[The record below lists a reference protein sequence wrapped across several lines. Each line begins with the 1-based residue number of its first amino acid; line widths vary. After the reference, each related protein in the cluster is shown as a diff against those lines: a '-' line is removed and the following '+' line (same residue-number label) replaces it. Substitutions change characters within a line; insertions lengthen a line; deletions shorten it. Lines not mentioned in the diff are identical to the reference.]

1 MTKIKS
7 LNGISDHFKKSF
19 QFYWETGLRLREPF
33 GGVVRNNILE
43 INPNENKTGVYLIK
57 ILNQYQLDI
66 LMEMKDRVARS
77 RGSFRSST
85 GYYSIVFKKAVRMI
99 GREDLHFHNL
109 RDTFAVM
116 KYLETRDIYLV
127 SKELGHSSVKVT
139 EKYANFTNFE
149 LLKQDFPSISSGKNT
164 DSILTLGD
172 TLLGDTE
179 VKLRR
184 IPEIVMA

>member
-1 MTKIKS
+1 MI
-7 LNGISDHFKKSF
+7 
-19 QFYWETGLRLREPF
+19 RRE
-33 GGVVRNNILE
+33 E
-43 INPNENKTGVYLIK
+43 
-57 ILNQYQLDI
+57 
-66 LMEMKDRVARS
+66 
-77 RGSFRSST
+77 
-85 GYYSIVFKKAVRMI
+85 
-99 GREDLHFHNL
+99 LHFHNL
-109 RDTFAVM
+109 RDTFTVM

-149 LLKQDFPSISSGKNT
+149 LLKQDFPSKASGKNT

-184 IPEIVMA
+184 IPEIIMA